1 MNNSRFTASQSC
13 TAVLG
18 SMTIALKSQRI
29 LAKAAIRAE
38 VVKVSRSTSK
48 SGCIYGIEF
57 DITQLTAVRTIL
69 EANHIEAKEYLR

>member
-1 MNNSRFTASQSC
+1 MKNSRFTASPSC